1 MSHQYH
7 NDEGQQYGYNRSGQY
22 GLSQPSF
29 QPYPHNLLSPYNH
42 HSADPSPLNSSQSLY
57 PQSPPNSLTSPGYQY
72 PQYVSQSR
80 YSPSHRFYFH
90 DSLREVEIESQESFN
105 EHSMLSEPVMP
116 PLEGFPDVREFDQL
130 MKSYVDDLSIKK
142 QDKALI
148 HSRRARNIRIVLL
161 DPKDTAIESAQ
172 FRFWVKKMF
181 KLEPNDGK
189 IPEVDSLPASFSFYT
204 DSGILV
210 QKNDLPRGKT
220 SRHPRKAI

>member
-7 NDEGQQYGYNRSGQY
+7 SDESQQYAYNRSGQY
-22 GLSQPSF
+22 GLSQQSF
-29 QPYPHNLLSPYNH
+29 QSYPHQLLPPYNP
-42 HSADPSPLNSSQSLY
+42 HSADQSPLNSSYTCSQPLY
-57 PQSPPNSLTSPGYQY
+57 PQSPPSSLASPGYQY
-72 PQYVSQSR
+72 PQQYAAQSR
-80 YSPSHRFYFH
+80 YSPSNRFYFH

-105 EHSMLSEPVMP
+105 EHTMLSEPVIP

-130 MKSYVDDLSIKK
+130 MKSYVDDLSVKK

-181 KLEPNDGK
+181 KLEPNDGRT
-189 IPEVDSLPASFSFYT
+189 PEV
-204 DSGILV
+204 
-210 QKNDLPRGKT
+210 
-220 SRHPRKAI
+220 